1 MFSTCPSSIRPS
13 VCLFICYRS
22 CEHNILKTNGPVLL
36 QIGARASPKRSAFG
50 ISRSRSH
57 DAEVRFGGVSNFLYM
72 LHANRGCVL
81 LFQCFHRLAHALL
94 LHFVSVR
101 SLEADVFP
109 CNVHM

>member
-81 LFQCFHRLAHALL
+81 RFPSAIAISVLSSTGTCFTSPFCFCPL
-94 LHFVSVR
+94 
-101 SLEADVFP
+101 P
-109 CNVHM
+109 